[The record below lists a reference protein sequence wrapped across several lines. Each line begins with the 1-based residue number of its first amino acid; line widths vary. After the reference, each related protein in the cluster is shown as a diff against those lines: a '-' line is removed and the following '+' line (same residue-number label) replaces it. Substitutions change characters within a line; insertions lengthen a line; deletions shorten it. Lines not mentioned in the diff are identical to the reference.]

1 MIPNSHSI
9 STKSPCRLVSKR
21 FTHLS
26 SMNRGNL
33 SFYGPTA
40 ALVHKSTG
48 MAGETS
54 PPRRLSA
61 SAALQVLHDNP
72 ALLQEDNMLPMG
84 MKVASTRRRF
94 SHISTGSNASTSKR
108 KDSLN
113 DVTKKS
119 SSLMNDSSS
128 VTGTTI
134 SISDPTNTGGGS
146 ISNNQRPTA
155 ARRRSSRKSI
165 NGLVIE
171 IDLDDESECTMFQ
184 ECEDY
189 EEDWRPTLKREDSN
203 ESLEELRTRLEAV
216 EVERRKNQQLP
227 KHDEM
232 GLGPECIRK
241 QYIEALESST
251 RDSFCN
257 GSVGT
262 GTWSLRGIPEH
273 CQAGSQQGGDEED
286 AEDDRHE
293 ENDDEASAHTGLS
306 PLTERRSTIRSSIHG
321 LVLQYDWTSGSELE
335 DEGEDDNDN
344 EEQEARA
351 GY

>member
-1 MIPNSHSI
+1 
-9 STKSPCRLVSKR
+9 
-21 FTHLS
+21 
-26 SMNRGNL
+26 
-33 SFYGPTA
+33 
-40 ALVHKSTG
+40 
-48 MAGETS
+48 
-54 PPRRLSA
+54 
-61 SAALQVLHDNP
+61 
-72 ALLQEDNMLPMG
+72 MLPMG
-84 MKVASTRRRF
+84 MKVTSTRRRF
-94 SHISTGSNASTSKR
+94 SHISTGSATSTSKR
-108 KDSLN
+108 KESLHN
-113 DVTKKS
+113 DATKKS
-119 SSLMNDSSS
+119 SPLMNDGSS
-128 VTGTTI
+128 VTGTTM
-134 SISDPTNTGGGS
+134 SISDHPTNSGS
-146 ISNNQRPTA
+146 IVSNSQQQQRPTA

-203 ESLEELRTRLEAV
+203 DSLEELRTRLEAV
-216 EVERRKNQQLP
+216 EVERRKNHQLP
-227 KHDEM
+227 KHDEI

-273 CQAGSQQGGDEED
+273 CQAGSQQGDAEEEED
-286 AEDDRHE
+286 EDDRDE
-293 ENDDEASAHTGLS
+293 ENVDDDDASAHTGLS

-321 LVLQYDWTSGSELE
+321 LVLEYDWTSGSELE
-335 DEGEDDNDN
+335 EEGDDGNDN
-344 EEQEARA
+344 EEQEGQA